1 VSIGSRLAE
10 QRAEHS
16 LSQAEAARLGGV
28 SREMWGKY
36 ERDTA
41 RPGAD
46 VLAGLAGAGWNVDY
60 ILTGSTR
67 KLRNRFSAIAAAN
80 EMARL
85 AAKGTEEFR
94 RLQTQFFEMLVQSY
108 DLEDEEEALLASYR
122 ACAPEDKAQ
131 IQKLAARLAPEK
143 KTKKPLTQPETNDH
157 GVK

>member
-1 VSIGSRLAE
+1 MNIMHERLRE
-10 QRAEHS
+10 ER
-16 LSQAEAARLGGV
+16 LRLKMSQEAFGAAGGV
-28 SREMWGKY
+28 GKLTQLKY
-36 ERDTA
+36 EKGERRPDA
-41 RPGAD
+41 RYLERIAAIGA
-46 VLAGLAGAGWNVDY
+46 NVDY
-60 ILTGSTR
+60 VLTGSTR
-67 KLRNRFSAIAAAN
+67 KLRNRFSAITAAN

-143 KTKKPLTQPETNDH
+143 KTKKPLT
-157 GVK
+157 